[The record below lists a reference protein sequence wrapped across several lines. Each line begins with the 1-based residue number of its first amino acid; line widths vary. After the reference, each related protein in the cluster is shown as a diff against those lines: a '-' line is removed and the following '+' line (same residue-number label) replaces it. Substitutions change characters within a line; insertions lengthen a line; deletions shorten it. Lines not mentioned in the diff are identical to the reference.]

1 MMRTV
6 CKSKIHGAWVTEANL
21 NYVGSLT
28 IDSTLMKAA
37 NIAPY
42 EWLHVV
48 NVTTGSRFQ
57 TYAIEGEAG
66 SGIIALNGAAARLGL
81 AGDKVII
88 MCSASV
94 TEEELAGFR
103 PHLVFV
109 DDKNHIINPTI
120 GGREWDLAALEG
132 LDVETEM
139 NGAIREMSEK

>member
-21 NYVGSLT
+21 NYIGSLT

-66 SGIIALNGAAARLGL
+66 SGIIALNGAAARLGF

-94 TEEELAGFR
+94 TEDELVGFH

-109 DDKNHIINPTI
+109 DEKNHIIKPSVD
-120 GGREWDLAALEG
+120 GREWDLAALEDLG
-132 LDVETEM
+132 VETEINDAM
-139 NGAIREMSEK
+139 REASQK

>member
-28 IDSTLMKAA
+28 IDSTLMEAA

-48 NVTTGSRFQ
+48 NVTTGARFQ
-57 TYAIEGEAG
+57 TYAIAGEAG
-66 SGIIALNGAAARLGL
+66 SGIIALNGAAARLGF

-94 TEEELAGFR
+94 TEEELAGFH

-109 DDKNHIINPTI
+109 DEKNQIINPSI
-120 GGREWDLAALEG
+120 GGREWDLAALEDIG
-132 LDVETEM
+132 VETEM
-139 NGAIREMSEK
+139 NDAIRETTKK

>member
-66 SGIIALNGAAARLGL
+66 SGIIALNGAAARLGF

-94 TEEELAGFR
+94 TEDELEGFR

-109 DDKNHIINPTI
+109 DEKNHIIHPTI
-120 GGREWDLAALEG
+120 GGREWDLDALEDLG
-132 LDVETEM
+132 VETEM
-139 NGAIREMSEK
+139 NEAIREMSEK